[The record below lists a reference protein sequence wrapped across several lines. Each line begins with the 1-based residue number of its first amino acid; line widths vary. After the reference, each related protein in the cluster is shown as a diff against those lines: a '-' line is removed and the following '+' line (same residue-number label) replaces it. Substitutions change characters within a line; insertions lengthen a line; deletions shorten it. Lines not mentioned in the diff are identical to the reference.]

1 MILPI
6 YDDSLSKLRILDVK
20 GNNFN
25 DGGNIQLLIQSI
37 ERKHSNLQVYI

>member
-6 YDDSLSKLRILDVK
+6 YDESLSKLRILDVK
-20 GNNFN
+20 GNEFT
-25 DGGNIQLLIQSI
+25 DTGNIQLLLQSI